1 MLYAL
6 GPLDFEV
13 APFNTHQFGR
23 EHAADFAPKDLLGSR
38 RGHEFV
44 GDGEEIIKM
53 AGKLFPH
60 KLGGLDSLDMFGA
73 LRESG
78 APQFLLRGDGVPLGW
93 YLITHVSETSTHLD
107 GQGVGRMIDVEIE
120 LVKDDP
126 PDPADYVTSLFTLF
140 G

>member
-6 GPLDFEV
+6 GPLDFEI

-44 GDGEEIIKM
+44 GDGEEIVKM
-53 AGKLFPH
+53 AVKLFPH
-60 KLGGLDSLDMFGA
+60 KLGGLDSLDMLNS
-73 LRESG
+73 LRG
-78 APQFLLRGDGVPLGW
+78 IGGPQFLMRGDGVPLGW
-93 YLITHVSETSTHLD
+93 YLITHVGETSTYLD
-107 GQGVGRMIDVEIE
+107 RQGVGRMIDVEIE
-120 LVKDDP
+120 LVKDEA
-126 PDPADYVTSLFTLF
+126 PDAADYVASLFTLF